1 MGHALLKTPGGE
13 ELVVLPLAEYQR
25 LVEDAEMLADI
36 AAYDAV
42 KKDSDEGLAQFLPAA
57 LVDRMIAGESPV
69 RVWREHRGLTAAELA
84 AAAGLSAAYVSQ
96 IETGSRA
103 GTTKTLQALAE
114 ALSVELDDIA

>member
-1 MGHALLKTPGGE
+1 MDLLKTPGGE

-36 AAYDAV
+36 AAYDAA
-42 KKDSDEGLAQFLPAA
+42 KKDLDEGRGELLPAA

-69 RVWREHRGLTAAELA
+69 RVWREHRGLTLAELA
-84 AAAGLSAAYVSQ
+84 TAAGLSAAYVSQ

-103 GTTKTLQALAE
+103 GTTKTLQALAK
-114 ALSVELDDIA
+114 ALTVELDDIA